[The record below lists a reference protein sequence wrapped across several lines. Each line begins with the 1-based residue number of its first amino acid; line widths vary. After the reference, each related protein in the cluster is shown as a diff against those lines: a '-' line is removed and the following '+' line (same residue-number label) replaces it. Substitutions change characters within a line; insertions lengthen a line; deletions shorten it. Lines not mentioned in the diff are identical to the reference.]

1 MTAPLTSKT
10 SLTERLR
17 HAEKFESDFDAVD
30 DLLLAA
36 ADEIDRLTALLEQPP
51 EATGACNCGDRW
63 VHATDCPAAPR
74 REPEDR
80 V

>member
-1 MTAPLTSKT
+1 MSNLTTKT

-51 EATGACNCGDRW
+51 EASET
-63 VHATDCPAAPR
+63 P
-74 REPEDR
+74 
-80 V
+80 

>member
-1 MTAPLTSKT
+1 MSDLTSKT

-36 ADEIDRLTALLEQPP
+36 ADEIDRLERDLAAVRLLLN
-51 EATGACNCGDRW
+51 ANFRITTGS
-63 VHATDCPAAPR
+63 
-74 REPEDR
+74 
-80 V
+80 